1 MKDIFP
7 RGAMILGG
15 LLLIAAGRLPATGPS
30 GPVATFKDHTL
41 FVLYEKQ
48 TPTVDQVITIRG
60 ANDFVTSA
68 GFAGY
73 LLIDDDD
80 AAFSGLVTKAKERG
94 VETPLLAAGKIE
106 TGKVKEFKKV
116 VPWKTGFEDILK

>member
-1 MKDIFP
+1 VKELLSK
-7 RGAMILGG
+7 GAMILGG
-15 LLLIAAGRLPATGPS
+15 LLLIAAGRFPATGPS

-48 TPTVDQVITIRG
+48 TPTVDQVIAIRG
-60 ANDFVTSA
+60 AKDFVSSA

-80 AAFSGLVTKAKERG
+80 TAFSGLVTKAKERG
-94 VETPLLAAGKIE
+94 VETPLLAAGKPE
-106 TGKVKEFKKV
+106 AGKIKEFKKV

>member
-1 MKDIFP
+1 VKDLFLK
-7 RGAMILGG
+7 GAMILGG
-15 LLLIAAGRLPATGPS
+15 LLLLAAGRFPATES
-30 GPVATFKDHTL
+30 VAPVAAFKDQTL

-48 TPTVDQVITIRG
+48 TPTVDQVIAIRG
-60 ANDFVTSA
+60 AKDFVSSA

-80 AAFSGLVTKAKERG
+80 TAFSGLVAKAKERG
-94 VETPLLAAGKIE
+94 VETPFLATGKPEAGKI
-106 TGKVKEFKKV
+106 KEFKKV

>member
-1 MKDIFP
+1 VKDIFP

-30 GPVATFKDHTL
+30 GPVATFKDYTL
-41 FVLYEKQ
+41 FILYEKQ
-48 TPTVDQVITIRG
+48 TPTVDQVIAIRG
-60 ANDFVTSA
+60 AKDFVTSA

-73 LLIDDDD
+73 LLIDDDNTI
-80 AAFSGLVTKAKERG
+80 FSGLVKKAKERG
-94 VETPLLAAGKIE
+94 IESPFLAAGKPE
-106 TGKVKEFKKV
+106 AGKIKEFKKV